1 MATSGALALAA
12 GTARA
17 DTDAFAA
24 AFDSVG
30 TVTGD
35 EMQLPMDSPVSVCG
49 DTVNAEGLLDPE
61 AGSTCEDREETRA
74 SHGDGSGTS
83 RDSDDES
90 DRESDREGGHD
101 GGATALAGVIGSPGG
116 LSDDGVRLP
125 VDLPVK
131 VSGDAVSIVAFD
143 ESDFDDSGESGGKP
157 PAQDVTPPEQAAPPA
172 GDEPGRAGARRG
184 GARAGAGPDPR
195 RHRCRRP
202 RRHGTARGRPGPR
215 RGAALPPLP
224 LVGRARLTGPPHGCP
239 SPPPGRPRGLGGRR
253 PPGRPSGGAAPRPP
267 AGRAAPA
274 PPRP

>member
-17 DTDAFAA
+17 DADAFAA

-49 DTVNAEGLLDPE
+49 DTVNAEGLLNPE

-172 GDEPGRAGARRG
+172 GDEP
-184 GARAGAGPDPR
+184 
-195 RHRCRRP
+195 
-202 RRHGTARGRPGPR
+202 
-215 RGAALPPLP
+215 
-224 LVGRARLTGPPHGCP
+224 
-239 SPPPGRPRGLGGRR
+239 
-253 PPGRPSGGAAPRPP
+253 AAPVP
-267 AGRAAPA
+267 AEEAPA
-274 PPRP
+274 PEQAPTLAVTGAGDLAGMGLPAAGLVLAGALLYRRSRSSAARA